1 MGEDFMTADLLAR
14 RERALGAGAQ
24 LFYEHPLTL
33 VRGEGVWLFDA
44 DGRRYLDMYNNVPCV
59 GHAHPAV
66 VEAMARQ
73 QATLNTHNRY
83 LHEGI
88 VAFAERLIALH
99 KGPAIDS
106 VVFACTGTEAV
117 EIALRMARFATGKRG
132 VIGTNGTYHGN
143 SDLVGA
149 LTRTDHP
156 RDADLRT
163 IPFPQS
169 YRPPTDAQ
177 AYLAHLDSAIADLQ
191 RSGAGLAALIVCPI
205 FANEGL
211 PDVPAGFM
219 VQAAEKV
226 RAAGGLVIADEVQA
240 GYGRTGRW
248 WGYDLA
254 GFTPD
259 IVVTGK
265 PMGAGLPLSAAAASR
280 PLVEGFRAAT
290 RYFNTFSS
298 SPLQAA
304 VGMAVLDVIE
314 AEGLVA
320 NAGAVGAELKAALKS
335 RVDASPY
342 IGDVRGAGLFLG
354 IEMVEGKAG
363 KAPDRARAITLV
375 NALKDLGYLT
385 SNAGAAGNVVKIRPP
400 LCFSQ
405 ANAEAFL
412 GAWDEAVAALR

>member
-1 MGEDFMTADLLAR
+1 M
-14 RERALGAGAQ
+14 
-24 LFYEHPLTL
+24 
-33 VRGEGVWLFDA
+33 DA
-44 DGRRYLDMYNNVPCV
+44 
-59 GHAHPAV
+59 
-66 VEAMARQ
+66 
-73 QATLNTHNRY
+73 
-83 LHEGI
+83 
-88 VAFAERLIALH
+88 
-99 KGPAIDS
+99 
-106 VVFACTGTEAV
+106 
-117 EIALRMARFATGKRG
+117 
-132 VIGTNGTYHGN
+132 
-143 SDLVGA
+143 
-149 LTRTDHP
+149 
-156 RDADLRT
+156 
-163 IPFPQS
+163 
-169 YRPPTDAQ
+169 
-177 AYLAHLDSAIADLQ
+177 AIADLEA
-191 RSGAGLAALIVCPI
+191 SGAGLAALIVCPI

-219 VQAAEKV
+219 AAAAEKV

-320 NAGAVGAELKAALKS
+320 NAGAVGGKLKAALTS
-335 RVDASPY
+335 RMDASPY

-354 IEMVEGKAG
+354 IEMVEDKAG
-363 KAPDRARAITLV
+363 KVPDRARAVTLV

-405 ANAEAFL
+405 ENAQAFL
-412 GAWDEAVAALR
+412 GAWDEAVAGLR

>member
-1 MGEDFMTADLLAR
+1 MTTADLLAR

-33 VRGEGVWLFDA
+33 VRGEGVWLYDA
-44 DGRRYLDMYNNVPCV
+44 DGRRYLDLYNNVPCV

-66 VEAMARQ
+66 ADAMARQ

-88 VAFAERLIALH
+88 IAFAERLITLH
-99 KGPAIDS
+99 ESPAIES

-132 VIGTNGTYHGN
+132 VIGTNATYHGN
-143 SDLVGA
+143 SELVGA
-149 LTRTDHP
+149 LTRTDNP
-156 RDADLRT
+156 RDGDLRT

-169 YRPPTDAQ
+169 YRPPTDAG
-177 AYLAHLDSAIADLQ
+177 AYLAHLDTAIASLE

-219 VQAAEKV
+219 AAAVETV

-320 NAGAVGAELKAALKS
+320 NAGAVGAELKAALKAGM
-335 RVDASPY
+335 DASPY

-363 KAPDRARAITLV
+363 KAPDRARAVWLV
-375 NALKDLGYLT
+375 NRLKDLGYLT

-400 LCFSQ
+400 LCFSH

-412 GAWDEAVAALR
+412 GAWDEAVAGLR